1 MSITLTIIGMLVLAT
16 ILAVVVVFLYYVAIA
31 EALIIGT
38 NSAVEKR
45 RQKDNK

>member
-1 MSITLTIIGMLVLAT
+1 MNIITIIGMLVLVT
-16 ILAVVVVFLYYVAIA
+16 ILAVVIVFLYYVTIA

-45 RQKDNK
+45 RQKENK